1 MLKKR
6 NMNQKGFTLVELI
19 IVIAILGVLAA
30 LLVPRI
36 IGNVEDAQKQKDI
49 SNARTLAGEIT
60 NYNAFRKVQGDATK
74 PLLKDT
80 STADELTLDDFQDL
94 TEGTTPVHPDL
105 AIADSAKNYPKPA
118 NVKIRVDDEG
128 NATIEVQP

>member
-30 LLVPRI
+30 LVVPRI
-36 IGNVEDAQKQKDI
+36 IGNVEDAQKQKEI

-60 NYNAFRKVQGDATK
+60 TYNALQKVNGD
-74 PLLKDT
+74 PVFVDP
-80 STADELTLDDFQDL
+80 DL
-94 TEGTTPVHPDL
+94 TSPSEHLEESEFTAQVATHTKL
-105 AIADSAKNYPKPA
+105 AITGDYPDETV
-118 NVKIRVDDEG
+118 VKIFVDADG
-128 NATIEVQP
+128 NASIVEQP